1 MFNAFYMCMVFTML
15 STTSHFRLPPDS
27 VGIAC
32 DNVESLITTSYEENI
47 NPFVFASLIYH
58 ESRFSPEAKSKAGA
72 CGLTQVIPKYVP
84 PTCKQLQRNTELSI
98 QTGAIILSM
107 WLSKK
112 KTYHTALQCYNSGVR
127 CKSKLYADRIIRT
140 ANILEKTYIK
150 TKRTMEYA
158 ID

>member
-15 STTSHFRLPPDS
+15 STTSHFTLPADS
-27 VGIAC
+27 VEIAC
-32 DNVESLITTSYEENI
+32 ENVESLLITSQEENI
-47 NPFVFASLIYH
+47 DPFVFASLIYH
-58 ESRFSPEAKSKAGA
+58 ESRFSPKAKSKAGA

-84 PTCKQLQRNTELSI
+84 ATCKQLQNNTELSI

-112 KTYHTALQCYNSGVR
+112 RTYHTALQCYNSGYR
-127 CKSKLYADRIIRT
+127 CKSKAYADKIIHT

-150 TKRTMEYA
+150 TKRTMQDA
-158 ID
+158 LN